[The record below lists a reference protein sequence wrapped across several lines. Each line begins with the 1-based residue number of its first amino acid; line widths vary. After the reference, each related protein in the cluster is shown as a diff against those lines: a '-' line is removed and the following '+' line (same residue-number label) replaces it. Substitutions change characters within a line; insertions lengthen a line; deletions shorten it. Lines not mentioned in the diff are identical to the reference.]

1 MGQVDQ
7 KVRPVGDAFF
17 VMDSDHLEETGSA
30 LYGFAFRDGVICERV
45 EDLNGGEPEE
55 DGAYVYIRRE
65 GSRITVTQ
73 DYAGSF
79 GLYLFRK
86 DGWFALGNSFLLL
99 ADYVRERY
107 PVTLN
112 REYADYMLAADLC
125 SAVYGETLIREIT
138 MLDRCAV
145 AEIEIPS
152 RKLEIRYK
160 DYQENT
166 VDPGSAEGIAIL
178 DAWRDKWAGRIRSIF
193 SGNEN
198 IREDLT
204 GGFDS
209 RETLSL
215 FLSSG
220 IDMNRILVYSH
231 TDQLHTHKE
240 DFEIASEIAE
250 RYGFRLNNQDNVIRQ
265 VIPSPAGEVL
275 ARSFYP
281 KLGFHKQ
288 MYFKREW
295 NAVRLFTFTGNGGEC
310 IRDYWR
316 GTEQEFIDK
325 AVRHCDAFAGSP
337 KICARLK
344 RSTRE
349 VLSRSIRA
357 MRERFSEAGKPID
370 DADLAPTLYRE
381 TRCRHHFGKQS
392 VEAYLANIIMLS
404 PLLDSQ
410 LYKLKLSTEGCGD
423 RNLLSALIPERYA
436 KGLLDIRFDSG
447 RSIQPET
454 LEFVRKLS
462 ARYPCGGLPAL
473 TRPENRESLLR
484 IPDLPQAA
492 APGEKVETILR
503 QAFVSDGIRQA
514 FTSCYDEAAYR
525 IILADIRQRKYFPLS
540 VAYVVF
546 GIVKAQQDVLA
557 FGKGGTEYTEYLIRQ
572 AAEYGPKEEQI
583 VEELLKRVP
592 QAPVLRRIARRLKRT
607 AKAMLHR

>member
-1 MGQVDQ
+1 MGSGDQ
-7 KVRPVGDAFF
+7 KVRPARDAFF
-17 VMDSDHLEETGSA
+17 VLDSDHLEEAGSA
-30 LYGFAFRDGVICERV
+30 LYGFAFRDGMICERV

-86 DGWFALGNSFLLL
+86 DGWFALSNSFLMLTE
-99 ADYVRERY
+99 YVGERY

-125 SAVYGETLIREIT
+125 SAVYGETLIREIV

-145 AEIEIPS
+145 VEIDIPA

-178 DAWRDKWAGRIRSIF
+178 DAWRDKWVSRIRAIF
-193 SGNEN
+193 SGGEN

-250 RYGFRLNNQDNVIRQ
+250 RYGFRLNNQDNVVRQ
-265 VIPSPAGEVL
+265 GIPSPVEEVL

-295 NAVRLFTFTGNGGEC
+295 NAARLFTFTGNGGEC
-310 IRDYWR
+310 IRDYWHE
-316 GTEQEFIDK
+316 TEQEYTDK
-325 AVRHCDAFAGSP
+325 AVKRCDAFAGSP
-337 KICARLK
+337 ETCERLK

-357 MRERFSEAGKPID
+357 MREHFSAAGRPIAE
-370 DADLAPTLYRE
+370 ADLAPTLYRE

-410 LYKLKLSTEGCGD
+410 LYKLKLSSEGCGD

-436 KGLLDIRFDSG
+436 KGLLEIRFDSG
-447 RSIQPET
+447 RSVLPET
-454 LEFVRKLS
+454 VEYVRNLNS
-462 ARYPCGGLPAL
+462 RFPCGQMPAL
-473 TRPENRESLLR
+473 TRPESVPQGDGLQAGAFTEDPAAVLR
-484 IPDLPQAA
+484 NLFLS
-492 APGEKVETILR
+492 GK
-503 QAFVSDGIRQA
+503 IRRI
-514 FTSCYDEAAYR
+514 FTSCYDRDTYR
-525 IILADIRQRKYFPLS
+525 IIVADTEKRRYFPLTI
-540 VAYVVF
+540 VYAVF
-546 GIVKAQQDVLA
+546 GIVRALQAEKPGARPGTPWPEFLAAQA
-557 FGKGGTEYTEYLIRQ
+557 P
-572 AAEYGPKEEQI
+572 AAERE
-583 VEELLKRVP
+583 V
-592 QAPVLRRIARRLKRT
+592 RRAERIRASFAYRAARRLKRA